1 MNTHRKSLA
10 GNRQSPDM
18 KFDEMA
24 YDRHKQRISVIMG
37 RFMLRHLNGVYRE
50 FDGDIVQAII
60 LGEIAHH
67 NITAYYTCG
76 ELTTDMEENF
86 WDKQDSWK
94 NLRPCSAFSIS
105 EATGIPRETVRR
117 KIGVLTRKGWVKV
130 SADSKVVFTI
140 KVGDHFHDDFN
151 VHYCREL
158 LETAERIRG
167 LLQSDE
173 ET

>member
-1 MNTHRKSLA
+1 
-10 GNRQSPDM
+10 
-18 KFDEMA
+18 
-24 YDRHKQRISVIMG
+24 
-37 RFMLRHLNGVYRE
+37 
-50 FDGDIVQAII
+50 
-60 LGEIAHH
+60 
-67 NITAYYTCG
+67 
-76 ELTTDMEENF
+76 
-86 WDKQDSWK
+86 
-94 NLRPCSAFSIS
+94 
-105 EATGIPRETVRR
+105 
-117 KIGVLTRKGWVKV
+117 VLTRKGWVKV